1 MIYANEAKMT
11 LLLYQSMSTGTVFI
25 AKYCFLG
32 VILKLASAAYAH
44 PRSSMTKSRDTVG
57 NWYLAPLML
66 YMFKLLVQFE
76 IVIII
81 GPADRRRGE
90 RRGKK
95 EAGGGAKQP

>member
-1 MIYANEAKMT
+1 M
-11 LLLYQSMSTGTVFI
+11 
-25 AKYCFLG
+25 
-32 VILKLASAAYAH
+32 
-44 PRSSMTKSRDTVG
+44 G

-81 GPADRRRGE
+81 VPADRRRGE